1 MRRAKHTQKDST
13 KKRQQRTNKIVH
25 GLHGD
30 KVTAAAAAAPA
41 TVNNKQREKKP
52 AISMLLHF
60 VCDQSA
66 PAAREHGPVWFT
78 VFMCADTIA

>member
-41 TVNNKQREKKP
+41 TVNNKQREKNRLFP
-52 AISMLLHF
+52 CCCTLYAIRAHQQPESTGQYGLRFLC
-60 VCDQSA
+60 VQ
-66 PAAREHGPVWFT
+66 T
-78 VFMCADTIA
+78 Q